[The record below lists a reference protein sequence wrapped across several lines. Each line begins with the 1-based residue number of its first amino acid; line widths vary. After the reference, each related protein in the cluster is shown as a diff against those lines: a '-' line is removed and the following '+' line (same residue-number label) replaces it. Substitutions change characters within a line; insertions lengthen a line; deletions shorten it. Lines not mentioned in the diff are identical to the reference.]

1 MVKKTEKTF
10 KRHDRMLW
18 DAKVRFGKTLSA
30 LQLVKE
36 ERYQRVLI
44 MPHRP
49 VVDEGWFSDF
59 QKLVMSEVGYL
70 YGSKKEGENFEYLLN
85 SNKPFIYFASLQD
98 LCRSEVVG
106 GTAGDKNREL
116 FATDWDL
123 VIIDEV
129 HEGTQTDLAKSVT
142 NLVVKKGHT
151 KLLEL
156 SGTPFNILDQYDDDA
171 TYTWDYVMEQQA
183 KYSWNEQHPNE
194 PNPYEGCLK
203 SRCTLLK

>member
-1 MVKKTEKTF
+1 M
-10 KRHDRMLW
+10 
-18 DAKVRFGKTLSA
+18 
-30 LQLVKE
+30 
-36 ERYQRVLI
+36 
-44 MPHRP
+44 
-49 VVDEGWFSDF
+49 
-59 QKLVMSEVGYL
+59 
-70 YGSKKEGENFEYLLN
+70 
-85 SNKPFIYFASLQD
+85 
-98 LCRSEVVG
+98 VG
-106 GTAGDKNREL
+106 GTAGVKNRVL

-123 VIIDEV
+123 VIIDEA